1 MNKSKE
7 KGVLK
12 DEYDQLHSP
21 RITDRHGGNHCGS
34 LAIKMQLV
42 EPS

>member
-12 DEYDQLHSP
+12 DEYDHS
-21 RITDRHGGNHCGS
+21 IHQGS
-34 LAIKMQLV
+34 LIDMEEITV
-42 EPS
+42 GV